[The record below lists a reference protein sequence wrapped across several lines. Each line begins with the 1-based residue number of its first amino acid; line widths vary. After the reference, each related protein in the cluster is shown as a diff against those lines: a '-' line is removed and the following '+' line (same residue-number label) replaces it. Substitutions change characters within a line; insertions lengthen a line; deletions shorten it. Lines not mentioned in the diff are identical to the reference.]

1 MEGLRELGPCGMS
14 IRLLENTGMKKAI
27 FLVVVT
33 TLVLSL
39 AAFAQTEKSASGQ
52 QVQPPAGQAQRPQN
66 MTPEERAKLKEKW
79 QNMTPE
85 ERAQF
90 RAKTREQL
98 GGARPG
104 PEAGQQ
110 RRLLASELA
119 AYKQQHQQLMGQLQS
134 IRQLAVK
141 EKATETTK
149 ALDKMIATRE
159 DEYQKRVK
167 AMEQRLEKAQ
177 GAQKGTEGQKSE
189 PNQPKSAD
197 KAATAPA
204 KQSPKNN
211 TAKPK

>member
-1 MEGLRELGPCGMS
+1 
-14 IRLLENTGMKKAI
+14 MKKAV

-39 AAFAQTEKSASGQ
+39 AAFAQTDKSASGP
-52 QVQPPAGQAQRPQN
+52 QVQPPADQAPRLQN
-66 MTPEERAKLKEKW
+66 LTPEERAKLKEKW

-104 PEAGQQ
+104 PEATQQ

-134 IRQLAVK
+134 IKQLAVK
-141 EKATETTK
+141 EKATETAK
-149 ALDKMIATRE
+149 ALDKLIATRE
-159 DEYQKRVK
+159 EEYQKRVR

-177 GAQKGTEGQKSE
+177 AAQKSAEAPKSE
-189 PNQPKSAD
+189 PNQPK
-197 KAATAPA
+197 TPAPA
-204 KQSPKNN
+204 KQPAKSNA
-211 TAKPK
+211 AKPK